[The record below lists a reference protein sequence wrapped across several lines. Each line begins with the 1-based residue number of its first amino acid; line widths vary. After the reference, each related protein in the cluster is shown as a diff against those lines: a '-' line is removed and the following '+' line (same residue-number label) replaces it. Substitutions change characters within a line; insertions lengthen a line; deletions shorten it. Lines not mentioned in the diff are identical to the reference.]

1 MNAQAKQSLKQS
13 LSWQTELVS
22 MLDTLPG
29 HDIDWLSQYRSNA
42 LDQFVKIGFP
52 TRKTEA
58 WKYVSTYA
66 IAQITPQI
74 SPALS
79 QSNLVDSAQIAQWRL
94 DDCDEIVFVD
104 GMYHAGLSSIPN
116 SSSITIKNLAE
127 LLANS
132 PIEAKA
138 LLSQASDEAND
149 APDTPD
155 TFDALNQALLRDGV
169 IITIA
174 DNSIIERPLHCL
186 FVSTNTKQ
194 TITPINNWIFAGKN
208 SQCSIVESYVGNDD
222 TNNLTLSRTNIK
234 LAANSEL
241 NHYRCQRESKLA
253 YHLAELHVEQAR
265 DSRFNLYPIAL
276 GSAIAR
282 VNIQITL
289 AEHNALCTVNGLYL
303 TQDKQVSD
311 CHIKM
316 HHAVAHCTSNQLFK
330 GVIDGASRAVFNG
343 LILVDKDAQK
353 TQADLS
359 NRNLLLSKL
368 ADINTKPE
376 LEIYADDVKCSHG
389 ATIGQLDEQAIFYLQ
404 SRGVSREHARHLLMV
419 AFINDVVDRI
429 SLDSLRKQIAS
440 LIIGRLPDSEFI
452 REFA

>member
-1 MNAQAKQSLKQS
+1 MNVALKQS
-13 LSWQTELVS
+13 VDWQTELAPA
-22 MLDTLPG
+22 LDTLPG
-29 HDIDWLSQYRSNA
+29 HNIDWLSQYRSNA
-42 LDQFVKIGFP
+42 LNQFAEIGFP

-58 WKYVSTYA
+58 WKYIATHA
-66 IAQITPQI
+66 ITQIT
-74 SPALS
+74 PALS
-79 QSNLVDSAQIAQWRL
+79 QNTVIDSKQIEPWRL
-94 DDCDEIVFVD
+94 DGCDEIVFVN
-104 GMYHAGLSSIPN
+104 GRYHAGLSSIPN
-116 SSSITIKNLAE
+116 NSNITIKSLAE

-132 PIEAKA
+132 PDEAKT
-138 LLSQASDEAND
+138 LLSQTNNNANN
-149 APDTPD
+149 TPD
-155 TFDALNQALLRDGV
+155 TFDALNQALLRDGI

-186 FVSTNTKQ
+186 FVSTSTKQ
-194 TITPINNWIFAGKN
+194 TITPINNWVFSGKN
-208 SQCSIVESYVGNDD
+208 SQCSIVETYIGSDD
-222 TNNLTLSRTNIK
+222 SNNLTLSRTNIK

-241 NHYRCQRESKLA
+241 THYRCQRESKLA
-253 YHLAELHVEQAR
+253 YHLAEMNVEQAR
-265 DSRFNLYPIAL
+265 DSRFNCYPLAL

-282 VNIQITL
+282 VNMQITL
-289 AEHNALCTVNGLYL
+289 AEYNALCTVNGLYL

-330 GVIDGASRAVFNG
+330 GVIDGASRAIFNG

-353 TQADLS
+353 TQADLT

-404 SRGVSREHARHLLMV
+404 SRGVSREHAKHLLMV
-419 AFINDVVDRI
+419 AFINNVVDRI
-429 SLDSLRKQIAS
+429 GLDSLRKQISS

-452 REFA
+452 REMV